1 MLRQNGLSC
10 QSSCEI
16 DLVDAIKIMEL
27 LNKVEN
33 VRGRKRG
40 SKRAPDAN
48 KQLLIKATLD
58 SIADIGVTDTTVS
71 RICERSGLSRG
82 MIHLHFGGKDNLLTA
97 AAQHFSAQYYA
108 EMDKLTDLGSDASP
122 EDRVMAVIEA
132 DLSEA
137 LLNPR
142 STKIW
147 HAFRGIA
154 SSNPGIARYSSTQ
167 DQKLV
172 ETLRLAFKEIAQKNE
187 RDPNLVDDAT
197 AGTLA
202 LLEGMWVNYL
212 TDMQGFS
219 RRRSVDLI
227 KRFLCG
233 LFPGKF
239 KL

>member
-1 MLRQNGLSC
+1 
-10 QSSCEI
+10 
-16 DLVDAIKIMEL
+16 MES
-27 LNKVEN
+27 LNRVTDQK
-33 VRGRKRG
+33 GRKRS
-40 SKRAPDAN
+40 SKRDPEAN
-48 KQLLIKATLD
+48 RQLLIKATLD
-58 SIADIGVTDTTVS
+58 TIADIGVTDTSVS

-97 AAQHFSAQYYA
+97 AAQHFSTEYYA
-108 EMDKLTDLGSDASP
+108 EMDRLTDLGSDASP

-154 SSNPGIARYSSTQ
+154 SSHPGIARYSSTQ
-167 DQKLV
+167 DPKLV
-172 ETLRLAFKEIAQKNE
+172 ETLRHAFMEIAQQNGH
-187 RDPNLVDDAT
+187 DPNLVNDAT
-197 AGTLA
+197 SGTLA

-212 TDMQGFS
+212 TDMQVFS
-219 RRRSVDLI
+219 RRRSAGLI
-227 KRFLCG
+227 RRFLAG

-239 KL
+239 IL

>member
-1 MLRQNGLSC
+1 M
-10 QSSCEI
+10 
-16 DLVDAIKIMEL
+16 VP
-27 LNKVEN
+27 LNKAQSVKEQ
-33 VRGRKRG
+33 KRG
-40 SKRAPDAN
+40 SKRDPEAN
-48 KQLLIKATLD
+48 KQLLIDATLD
-58 SIADIGVTDTTVS
+58 TIADIGVTDTSVS

-97 AAQHFSAQYYA
+97 AAQHFSTEYYT
-108 EMDKLTDLGSDASP
+108 EMDRRTDLGASARP

-154 SSNPGIARYSSTQ
+154 SSHPGIARYSSTQ
-167 DQKLV
+167 DDKLV
-172 ETLRLAFKEIAQKNE
+172 ETLRSAFTEIASEN
-187 RDPNLVDDAT
+187 RGDPNLVDDAT
-197 AGTLA
+197 SGTLA

-219 RRRSVDLI
+219 RRRSVNLVR
-227 KRFLCG
+227 RFLCG

-239 KL
+239 

>member
-1 MLRQNGLSC
+1 M
-10 QSSCEI
+10 
-16 DLVDAIKIMEL
+16 VT
-27 LNKVEN
+27 LNKAQSVKEQ
-33 VRGRKRG
+33 KRG
-40 SKRAPDAN
+40 SKRDPEAN
-48 KQLLIKATLD
+48 KQLLIDATLD
-58 SIADIGVTDTTVS
+58 TIADIGVTDTSVS

-97 AAQHFSAQYYA
+97 AAQHFSTEYYA
-108 EMDKLTDLGSDASP
+108 EMDRRTDLGASARP

-154 SSNPGIARYSSTQ
+154 SSHPGIARYSSTQ
-167 DQKLV
+167 DDKLV
-172 ETLRLAFKEIAQKNE
+172 ETLRSAFSEIASEN
-187 RDPNLVDDAT
+187 RGDPNLVDDAT
-197 AGTLA
+197 SGTLA

-219 RRRSVDLI
+219 RRRSVNLVR
-227 KRFLCG
+227 RFLCG

-239 KL
+239 

>member
-1 MLRQNGLSC
+1 
-10 QSSCEI
+10 
-16 DLVDAIKIMEL
+16 MES
-27 LNKVEN
+27 LNRVTESK
-33 VRGRKRG
+33 GRKRS
-40 SKRAPDAN
+40 SKRDPEAN
-48 KQLLIKATLD
+48 RQLLIKATLD
-58 SIADIGVTDTTVS
+58 TIADIGVTDTSVS

-97 AAQHFSAQYYA
+97 AAQHFSTEYYA
-108 EMDKLTDLGSDASP
+108 EMDRLTDLGSDASP

-154 SSNPGIARYSSTQ
+154 SSHPGIARYSSTQ
-167 DQKLV
+167 DPKLV
-172 ETLRLAFKEIAQKNE
+172 ETLRLAFREIAQQNGH
-187 RDPNLVDDAT
+187 DPKLVDDAT
-197 AGTLA
+197 SGTLA

-212 TDMQGFS
+212 TDTQVFS
-219 RRRSVDLI
+219 RRRSAELI
-227 KRFLCG
+227 RRFLGG

-239 KL
+239 ML

>member
-1 MLRQNGLSC
+1 M
-10 QSSCEI
+10 
-16 DLVDAIKIMEL
+16 
-27 LNKVEN
+27 
-33 VRGRKRG
+33 
-40 SKRAPDAN
+40 
-48 KQLLIKATLD
+48 IKATLD
-58 SIADIGVTDTTVS
+58 TIADIGVTDTSVS

-97 AAQHFSAQYYA
+97 AAQHFSTEYYA
-108 EMDKLTDLGSDASP
+108 EMDRMTDLGSDASP

-154 SSNPGIARYSSTQ
+154 SSHPGIARYSSTH
-167 DQKLV
+167 DPKLV
-172 ETLRLAFKEIAQKNE
+172 ETLRRAFTEITQQNGH
-187 RDPNLVDDAT
+187 DPNLVNDAT
-197 AGTLA
+197 SGTVA

-212 TDMQGFS
+212 TDMQVFS
-219 RRRSVDLI
+219 RRRSAELI
-227 KRFLCG
+227 RRFLGG

-239 KL
+239 IL

>member
-1 MLRQNGLSC
+1 
-10 QSSCEI
+10 
-16 DLVDAIKIMEL
+16 MES
-27 LNKVEN
+27 LNRVTEPKV
-33 VRGRKRG
+33 RKRS
-40 SKRAPDAN
+40 SKRDPEAN
-48 KQLLIKATLD
+48 RQLLIKATLD
-58 SIADIGVTDTTVS
+58 TIADIGVTDTSVS

-97 AAQHFSAQYYA
+97 AAQHFSTEYYA
-108 EMDKLTDLGSDASP
+108 EMDRMTELGSDASP
-122 EDRVMAVIEA
+122 EERVMAVIEA

-154 SSNPGIARYSSTQ
+154 SSHPGIARYSSTQ
-167 DQKLV
+167 DPKLV
-172 ETLRLAFKEIAQKNE
+172 ETLRRAFTEIAKQNGH
-187 RDPNLVDDAT
+187 DPNLVNDAT
-197 AGTLA
+197 SGTLA

-212 TDMQGFS
+212 TDMQVFS
-219 RRRSVDLI
+219 RRRSAELI
-227 KRFLCG
+227 RRFLGG

>member
-1 MLRQNGLSC
+1 
-10 QSSCEI
+10 
-16 DLVDAIKIMEL
+16 MES
-27 LNKVEN
+27 LNRVKDPK
-33 VRGRKRG
+33 GRKRS
-40 SKRAPDAN
+40 SKRDPEAN
-48 KQLLIKATLD
+48 RQLLIKATLD
-58 SIADIGVTDTTVS
+58 TIADIGVTDTSVS

-97 AAQHFSAQYYA
+97 AAQHFSTEYYA
-108 EMDKLTDLGSDASP
+108 EMDRLTDLGSDASP

-154 SSNPGIARYSSTQ
+154 SSHPGIARYSSTQ
-167 DQKLV
+167 DPKLV
-172 ETLRLAFKEIAQKNE
+172 ETLRHAFTEIARKNGH
-187 RDPNLVDDAT
+187 DPNLVNDAT
-197 AGTLA
+197 SGTLA

-212 TDMQGFS
+212 TDMQVFS
-219 RRRSVDLI
+219 RRRSAELI
-227 KRFLCG
+227 RRFLAG

-239 KL
+239 IL

>member
-16 DLVDAIKIMEL
+16 DLRDTTKQMEL
-27 LNKVEN
+27 LDKVESLK
-33 VRGRKRG
+33 GRKRG
-40 SKRAPDAN
+40 SKRDPEAK

-58 SIADIGVTDTTVS
+58 TIADIGVTDTTVS

-97 AAQHFSAQYYA
+97 AAQHFSAQYYC
-108 EMDKLTDLGSDASP
+108 EMDRMTDLGPDASP

-167 DQKLV
+167 DHRLV
-172 ETLRLAFKEIAQKNE
+172 ETLRLAFSEIAQQNG
-187 RDPNLVDDAT
+187 RDANLVDDAT
-197 AGTLA
+197 SGTLA
-202 LLEGMWVNYL
+202 LMEGMWVNYL

-219 RRRSVDLI
+219 RRRSVKLI
-227 KRFLCG
+227 RRFLCG

>member
-1 MLRQNGLSC
+1 
-10 QSSCEI
+10 
-16 DLVDAIKIMEL
+16 MES
-27 LNKVEN
+27 LNRVTEPT
-33 VRGRKRG
+33 GRKRS
-40 SKRAPDAN
+40 SKRDPEAN
-48 KQLLIKATLD
+48 RQLLIKATLD
-58 SIADIGVTDTTVS
+58 TIADIGVTDTSVS

-97 AAQHFSAQYYA
+97 AARHFSTEYYA
-108 EMDKLTDLGSDASP
+108 EMDRLTDLGSDASP

-154 SSNPGIARYSSTQ
+154 SSHPGIARYSSTQ
-167 DQKLV
+167 DPKLV
-172 ETLRLAFKEIAQKNE
+172 ETLRLAFMEIAQPNGP
-187 RDPNLVDDAT
+187 DPNLVNDAT
-197 AGTLA
+197 SGTLA

-212 TDMQGFS
+212 TDMQVFS
-219 RRRSVDLI
+219 RRRSVELI
-227 KRFLCG
+227 RRFLGG
-233 LFPGKF
+233 LFPDQF

>member
-1 MLRQNGLSC
+1 
-10 QSSCEI
+10 
-16 DLVDAIKIMEL
+16 MEL
-27 LNKVEN
+27 LDKVESS
-33 VRGRKRG
+33 VRRKRS
-40 SKRAPDAN
+40 SKRDPEAN
-48 KQLLIKATLD
+48 KQLLIEATLNT
-58 SIADIGVTDTTVS
+58 IADIGVTDTSVS

-97 AAQHFSAQYYA
+97 AAEYFNTEYYA
-108 EMDKLTDLGSDASP
+108 EMDRLTDLGPGALP

-154 SSNPGIARYSSTQ
+154 SAHPGIARYSSTQ
-167 DQKLV
+167 DQRLV
-172 ETLRLAFKEIAQKNE
+172 ETLRAAFSEIAKPNDG
-187 RDPNLVDDAT
+187 DPDLVDDAT
-197 AGTLA
+197 SGTLA

-219 RRRSVDLI
+219 RRRSVELI
-227 KRFLCG
+227 RRFLCG

-239 KL
+239 DL

>member
-1 MLRQNGLSC
+1 
-10 QSSCEI
+10 
-16 DLVDAIKIMEL
+16 MES
-27 LNKVEN
+27 LNKATEFK
-33 VRGRKRG
+33 GRKRS
-40 SKRAPDAN
+40 SKRDPEAN
-48 KQLLIKATLD
+48 RQLLIMATLD
-58 SIADIGVTDTTVS
+58 TIADIGVTDTSVS

-97 AAQHFSAQYYA
+97 AAQHFSTQYYA
-108 EMDKLTDLGSDASP
+108 EMDRLTDLGLDASP

-154 SSNPGIARYSSTQ
+154 SSHPGIARYSSTQ
-167 DQKLV
+167 DYRLV
-172 ETLRLAFKEIAQKNE
+172 ETLRLAFLEIAQQTG
-187 RDPNLVDDAT
+187 RDPNLVDDA
-197 AGTLA
+197 ASGTLA

-227 KRFLCG
+227 RRFLGG